1 MELTLAIHPIT
12 AIRFGHSTGLDGTL
26 LDVDAEQL
34 QALLLEDQTLTA
46 VDLEIACPGES
57 CRAGPVFDII
67 EPRAKAPDSSPD
79 FPGIFG
85 PPHTAGFGTTHVLEG
100 AAVTVLR
107 EKSAGDSRG
116 AIGYVLEMSGEPA
129 AGSKYSLLH
138 HLIIMPHTQP
148 ALADHARQKAYR
160 LAGLKAAV
168 YLARAGFDQVPR
180 SRATFGSVD
189 PSATARDGVPR
200 LAYVGQIFSRQRKPV
215 RDEQILYGLGTDG
228 MLPVT
233 LHPDEWLDGAVV
245 PSYHTSLGGAE
256 TYFYQNHPVITELYR
271 RHDQGELDFV
281 GTVATIASAD
291 NFDRERNCRFAA
303 NLVRTVLKAD
313 AAVLT
318 KFGGGVPHTDLSE
331 TARLLEGMGIKTAV
345 QVTDLARDRRVES
358 ALLFNFPEVNAL
370 VCIGGNSTRW
380 KVPRA
385 QRVIA
390 ASPELKELLGGDLE
404 LESLNVVGVANQQGA
419 SRLRSM
425 VY

>member
-1 MELTLAIHPIT
+1 MQLTLEIHPIT
-12 AIRFGHSTGLDGTL
+12 TIHFGDSTRLEGTSL
-26 LDVDAEQL
+26 MVDPDDL
-34 QALLLEDQTLTA
+34 QGLLLEDPSLAA
-46 VDLEIACPGES
+46 VEFEIACPGES
-57 CRAGPVFDII
+57 CRAAPVFDII

-79 FPGIFG
+79 FPGILG
-85 PPHTAGFGTTHVLEG
+85 LPHTAGFGTTHVLEG

-116 AIGYVLEMSGEPA
+116 TIGYVLEMSGEPA
-129 AGSKYSLLH
+129 AGSKYGSLQ
-138 HLIIMPHTQP
+138 HLIIVPHTQP
-148 ALADHARQKAYR
+148 GMPDHARQKAYR

-168 YLARAGFDQVPR
+168 YLARAAFDHVPR
-180 SRATFGSVD
+180 SRATFGTVD
-189 PSATARDGVPR
+189 PAAIEHDGLPR
-200 LAYVGQIFSRQRKPV
+200 VAYVGQIFSRQRKPEL
-215 RDEQILYGLGTDG
+215 DERILYGLGTDG
-228 MLPVT
+228 MLPVP
-233 LHPDEWLDGAVV
+233 LHPDEWLDGALL

-271 RHDQGELDFV
+271 RHHARELNFV

-303 NLVRTVLKAD
+303 NLVGTVLKAD

-331 TARLLEGMGIKTAV
+331 TARLLEGVGIKTAV
-345 QVTDLARDRRVES
+345 QVTDLARDQRVES

-385 QRVIA
+385 ERVIA
-390 ASPELKELLGGDLE
+390 ASPELKEVLDGPLE

-419 SRLRSM
+419 SRLRAM